1 MNWNSSKF
9 SIRRILY
16 CTWSALATVVVRF
29 GHGGTRPNATHP
41 RTPITSHRSSH
52 WARPALP
59 ASRPASQVALTSA
72 GALLSGMLAYID
84 RRVSDCHECLSCLG
98 QSGSECHE

>member
-29 GHGGTRPNATHP
+29 GHGGTDQMLHIPG
-41 RTPITSHRSSH
+41 
-52 WARPALP
+52 LQ
-59 ASRPASQVALTSA
+59 SRPIAPVNGLVPLYPRLVLQV
-72 GALLSGMLAYID
+72 
-84 RRVSDCHECLSCLG
+84 RRL
-98 QSGSECHE
+98 